1 MAEMA
6 DAGEDHGDAKPIC
19 GGDYVLIFDAAA
31 GLDDGGCA
39 SSSDCF
45 KSIGERKKGI

>member
-1 MAEMA
+1 MA
-6 DAGEDHGDAKPIC
+6 DACEDHGYSEAVG